1 MYGHSLLIAFGF
13 TLKYE
18 ASHQLR
24 VRMEGI
30 VGGLTKERH
39 FEEREK
45 NEWIETMYSCSKC
58 FALINSLILTIALCS
73 KN

>member
-30 VGGLTKERH
+30 VGGLMKDRH

-45 NEWIETMYSCSKC
+45 MSGSKQC
-58 FALINSLILTIALCS
+58 ILALSALH
-73 KN
+73 